1 LGVNA
6 RLLRLALL
14 CLAALLTGGCDPT
27 RHAPPDGVWRLTEA
41 TLFEPGAQ
49 PREVVLP
56 DAWEATAPARAGEVS
71 YRVELPDDLLATRQ
85 LAVHVPRVGNA
96 YRLLLNGASLV
107 DARWPPTGEPEPD
120 SEFQGAGGPVLV
132 PLPGALLR
140 AKGNVLDIEVQ
151 GAPQRESG
159 LSQVWVGPLVTLQP
173 LHDGVLRQRVQGG
186 WVISAAATVMG
197 LLALLLAWRARS
209 IGYACFGA
217 ASLLWAWRVVVPAS
231 GTGAWHGVHTVLF
244 QASYAWFVV
253 LMALYALDTIG
264 RRTRKRALA
273 LAGWAGTAL
282 LLTLAGWGFNLPLLR
297 TLVLAGNLLLTL
309 AVGVVLVRAA
319 WRERQVPAMLLSAAA
334 LFALLLGLRD
344 FWVFRVLHEYGAI
357 TLGRYSIFG
366 LLAVLAWM
374 LVDEFIRSTQGLRR
388 LNRELQDRIAD
399 RERELEAAFELTRGR
414 ERQQAALGERD
425 RILREMHDGLGGRLV
440 AALALTGQ
448 LTPPPA
454 PPETPSLP
462 MPLDPVRELRMTL
475 DDCLVE
481 LRLALD
487 SLESDQRPLLEAL
500 AEMRFRVE
508 PSLRAAGVRLVW
520 QVGEAVAETQLPAGD
535 TLQVLRIVREALTNV
550 LKHAQATVVWL
561 RLEPAAL
568 DDGAAALRLAVI
580 DNGLQQRGPGD
591 DEGAPRRGGRGLTNM
606 RKRAEAVGAQIDS
619 GPQAGGWEV
628 ALLLPLP
635 TTPAAA
641 MASG

>member
-1 LGVNA
+1 M
-6 RLLRLALL
+6 LRVAALL
-14 CLAALLTGGCDPT
+14 LAALLAAGCDPT
-27 RHAPPDGVWRLTEA
+27 RRAPPDGVWRLGEA
-41 TLFEPGAQ
+41 TLFEPGSS
-49 PREVVLP
+49 PREVTLP
-56 DAWEATAPARAGEVS
+56 DAWEASAPSRAGEVS
-71 YRVELPDDLLATRQ
+71 YRIELPDDLLATRQ

-107 DARWPPTGEPEPD
+107 DARWPASGEPDPD

-197 LLALLLAWRARS
+197 LLALLLAWRARG

-217 ASLLWAWRVVVPAS
+217 ASLLWAWRVVAPSTGS
-231 GTGAWHGVHTVLF
+231 GPWHGVHTVLF

-253 LMALYALDTIG
+253 LMSLYALDTIG
-264 RRTRKRALA
+264 RLTRRRAQA
-273 LAGWAGTAL
+273 LAGWAGAAL
-282 LLTLAGWGFNLPLLR
+282 LLTVAGWGFNLPLLR
-297 TLVLAGNLLLTL
+297 TLVLAGNLLLTMAIGTL
-309 AVGVVLVRAA
+309 LVRAA
-319 WRERQVPAMLLSAAA
+319 WRERQVPAMLLSGAA
-334 LFALLLGLRD
+334 LFALGLGLRD
-344 FWVFRVLHEYGAI
+344 FWVFRVLQDYGAI

-399 RERELEAAFELTRGR
+399 RERELEAAFELTRVR

-448 LTPPPA
+448 LA
-454 PPETPSLP
+454 PPSPPLQPDTPSQP

-487 SLESDQRPLLEAL
+487 SLEADQRPLLEAL

-550 LKHAQATVVWL
+550 LKHAQASVVWL
-561 RLEPAAL
+561 RLEPAAM
-568 DDGAAALRLAVI
+568 DDGAPALRLAVI
-580 DNGLQQRGPGD
+580 DNGVQQRAPGD
-591 DEGAPRRGGRGLTNM
+591 DEAAPRRGGRGLTNM
-606 RKRAEAVGAQIDS
+606 RKRAEAVGAHIES

-635 TTPAAA
+635 ATATAA
-641 MASG
+641 G